1 MRTRTPAQ
9 LLPLLGM
16 QTLQIKITAHPNG
29 CTHGYKAR
37 VVLPHMPK
45 TGMYLLDRVFFFFFF
60 FGQGMGFGLSVL
72 N

>member
-9 LLPLLGM
+9 PLPLLGM
-16 QTLQIKITAHPNG
+16 QTFQIEITAHPNE

-37 VVLPHMPK
+37 VVLPSSYALNGDVPS
-45 TGMYLLDRVFFFFFF
+45 
-60 FGQGMGFGLSVL
+60 GQGMVFGLSVL

>member
-16 QTLQIKITAHPNG
+16 QTLQTKITPHPNG
-29 CTHGYKAR
+29 CTHGYKAW

-45 TGMYLLDRVFFFFFF
+45 TGMYLLDRVWFLASLF
-60 FGQGMGFGLSVL
+60 
-72 N
+72 